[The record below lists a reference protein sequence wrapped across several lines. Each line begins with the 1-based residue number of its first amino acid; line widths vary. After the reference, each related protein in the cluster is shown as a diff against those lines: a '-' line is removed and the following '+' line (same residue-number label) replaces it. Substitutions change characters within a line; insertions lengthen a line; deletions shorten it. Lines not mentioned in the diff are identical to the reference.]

1 MAIETIL
8 VAVGRGENEAARA
21 EAVGAAVADIAEP
34 TGADVVL
41 LHVFEERDLA
51 ELIDRLDFDRPGDA
65 DAHAVARRHTATR
78 KLGDV
83 LEAARVGYEV
93 RGEVGDDAG
102 GTVVAVADDFG
113 ADLVVVGGRGRSPA
127 GKAVFGSTAQQVL
140 LGANCPVTYVRAE

>member
-8 VAVGRGENEAARA
+8 VAVGRGGDVRART
-21 EAVGAAVADIAEP
+21 EQVGAAVADVAEP

-41 LHVFEERDLA
+41 LHAFPRDDLD
-51 ELIDRLDFDRPGDA
+51 ELIEQLDFDRPGDA

-78 KLGDV
+78 ALGDV
-83 LEAARVGYEV
+83 LEAAGVGYEV
-93 RGEVGDDAG
+93 RGEVGEDAG
-102 GTVVAVADDFG
+102 ETVVAVADEAG

-140 LGANCPVTYVRAE
+140 LGAHCPVTYVRTE